1 MIKIAFLSKAV
12 LLFFFFSITYQ
23 YGSIDPYLPTKISV
37 TNQGLSSIYTFTLK
51 FQTPIQANNYL
62 MINFSN
68 YTSAI
73 SPKSCFYAVYPNF
86 PNNRVTCSV
95 PNSDSVVF
103 VLMPFAVSYNSYY
116 VFVIEITNINPISSM
131 SSALELKTVSSTD
144 SSSFSIYDHNPNFE
158 TVPYTAATTNTLTT
172 SLYGFSNANNYNL
185 PKSQVSISISV
196 KINVGLEKNP
206 RIKLILTYPWQFLS
220 TNTLTVDND
229 PKYIALSDSDSTK
242 SDYKAPS
249 ILSYKIES
257 PFEASLIFNENLTKG
272 RSFLI
277 KLNNFINPD
286 TYSTIYLKVFTMN
299 YNSNSAIEASVSNIQ
314 LQTLQTPLVVS
325 MGLASKIPLSNNT
338 AGSFY
343 KNSKQYIQ
351 INVTSSQPTPD
362 NSIVTIIIGSTNE
375 IIKGSVSLISG
386 FNPFNISLPIDLSY
400 STNTLKISNVKS
412 ISSNDLLTITLR
424 IRTSSV
430 DSYINAQASFD
441 TDATATVPSF
451 YGVSNKYTFQSN
463 AYTIISGFALNM
475 NPTNTFTFT
484 ITPSTDDTAS
494 NSYMEIYF
502 SRFIKFTGNPTCSIT
517 APLVS
522 TISDCPLT
530 DFGNYYYLKLVSP
543 TGTNMFPSTGITI
556 SIGGFSLTDCSNHQ
570 DKIYEFYSI
579 LNYDNT
585 ATSPKLFL
593 MLYSL
598 ALPTRDGFSNFYQS
612 ISNNLYWTTLN
623 YNYPSI
629 INLVGTATD
638 FTAITLSS
646 GSRRFIS
653 VFAYKSLKNLFGTNL
668 VSNSS
673 FPCGSNLDISCIY
686 IEGDS
691 QSYLTSSDFLDWDR
705 VNIYLPETISEDFH
719 IALPDIFLLDT
730 YVYEIYFGTVS
741 AASIYTYLHL
751 ETQLSITPSSL
762 LTSYTADT
770 NLQMQNSGFAAAEIN
785 NFKLDIYTT
794 ASHTGNTSPNFGAAL
809 FIVTDWELWVAGTS
823 SASGTAFG
831 TLKNSPVNFHYIASD
846 NLHYF
851 VLYIPLVNA
860 GALNAGLVSYLNG
873 VFNPFSLDLPNYVIY
888 TTRST
893 SVFDSYNAFFNA
905 GADSYTSNQIKSMA
919 FTCTDLRDNEKNTFC
934 SLKFQTNN
942 RIESNGNIRLIATGL
957 TFHTN
962 TCSFN
967 YMKSSSLIDVTSFS
981 CNVLDSSFSTFGV
994 SLNLNDALSNTNVDY
1009 FNLSFYGID
1018 IDTSGT
1024 GSILLDLSVRDFS
1037 NNYIIENLTKSFSV
1051 SPQLL
1056 RFHVISSINLQY
1068 YSPGAVTQM
1077 NLTVSFP
1084 RNLYNNE
1091 KIVLDLGADLKE
1103 NNQNSAE
1110 IQAFFYNYITKTPY
1124 LIYLSFSGSLI
1135 TFNFLQTNTFISA
1148 GTYILVFKG
1157 IKLPGTTPKT
1167 TLSVYFTR
1175 SYDQKIT
1182 ISSYSNSTS
1191 SFPQLVGKNKP
1202 NIQILETKY
1211 LLESHVT
1218 EFNFEV
1224 TIFSSS
1230 LDASTMIV
1238 LNFPEYYSPS
1248 LYNDASALYCGI
1260 NKLKVS
1266 CETSSLNPYQLT
1278 LTDFPIF
1285 LYLGSTFNIT
1295 VYGILNPKYS
1305 KRILSKYFNSTI
1317 MFGVDQFKNGSF
1329 SEIANLV
1336 PPQVMPLPVSF
1347 NYLIL
1352 LNLYINNSYAK
1363 DFATHTFE
1371 LVVENFGIPA
1381 NSGFL
1386 INFLEQYSSLE
1397 NLEIVQCNIEYINSD
1412 GITISISESIQCEVR
1427 GKRIKVNL

>member
-1 MIKIAFLSKAV
+1 MIKIAFFMKAV
-12 LLFFFFSITYQ
+12 LFLFFLSATYQ

-73 SPKSCFYAVYPNF
+73 SPKSCFYAIYPNF
-86 PNNRVTCSV
+86 PNNYVTCSV

-103 VLMPFAVSYNSYY
+103 VLMPFAVSSNSYY
-116 VFVIEITNINPISSM
+116 VFVIEIANINPISSM
-131 SSALELKTVSSTD
+131 GSAFELKTVSSTD
-144 SSSFSIYDHNPNFE
+144 STSFFIYDNNPNFE
-158 TVPYTAATTNTLTT
+158 AIPFTPATTNTLTT
-172 SLYGFSNANNYNL
+172 SLYGFSNSNNYKL
-185 PKSQVSISISV
+185 PKSQLSISISA
-196 KINVGLEKNP
+196 KINVDLEKNP
-206 RIKLILTYPWQFLS
+206 RIKLVLAYPWQFLS

-249 ILSYKIES
+249 LLSYKIES
-257 PFEASLIFNENLTKG
+257 PLEAYLIFNEDLTKG
-272 RSFLI
+272 KSFLVKI
-277 KLNNFINPD
+277 NNFINPD
-286 TYSTIYLKVFTMN
+286 TYSTIFLKVFTMN
-299 YNSNSAIEASVSNIQ
+299 YNSNSAIESSVSNIQ
-314 LQTLQTPLVVS
+314 LQTLQNPLVVS
-325 MGLASKIPLSNNT
+325 MGLASKIPLSNDT
-338 AGSFY
+338 AGTFY

-351 INVTSSQPTPD
+351 INVTSSQSTPD

-386 FNPFNISLPIDLSY
+386 FNPYNASLPIDLSY
-400 STNTLKISNVKS
+400 STNTLRISNVKS
-412 ISSNDLLTITLR
+412 ISSNDLLTVTLR
-424 IRTSSV
+424 IRTSTV
-430 DSYINAQASFD
+430 DSYINAQVSFD
-441 TDATATVPSF
+441 TDISASVPSF
-451 YGVSNKYTFQSN
+451 YGVSNSYTFQSN
-463 AYTIISGFALNM
+463 AYTIISSFTLNM
-475 NPTNTFTFT
+475 DPTNTFTFT

-494 NSYMEIYF
+494 DSYLEIYF

-517 APLVS
+517 APSVS

-543 TGTNMFPSTGITI
+543 TGTNMFPSTGITV
-556 SIGGFSLTDCSNHQ
+556 SIGGFTLTDCSNHQ

-579 LNYDNT
+579 LKYDNT

-593 MLYSL
+593 MLHAL
-598 ALPTRDGFSNFYQS
+598 ALPTRNSFSNFYQS

-629 INLVGTATD
+629 INLVGTASD
-638 FTAITLSS
+638 FTAISLSS
-646 GSRRFIS
+646 GSQRFIS
-653 VFAYKSLKNLFGTNL
+653 VFAYKSFKNLFGTNL

-673 FPCGSNLDISCIY
+673 FPCGSNLDISCVY

-691 QSYLTSSDFLDWDR
+691 QTYLSSSDFLDWDR
-705 VNIYLPETISEDFH
+705 VNIYLPETIPEDFH
-719 IALPDIFLLDT
+719 IALPDIFLSDT

-770 NLQMQNSGFAAAEIN
+770 NLQMQNSGFAAAKIN

-809 FIVTDWELWVAGTS
+809 FIVTDWELWVSGTS
-823 SASGTAFG
+823 SASGSAFG
-831 TLKNSPVNFHYIASD
+831 TLTNSPVNFHYIASD

-888 TTRST
+888 TTRSN
-893 SVFDSYNAFFNA
+893 SQFDSYNAFFNA
-905 GADSYTSNQIKSMA
+905 GANSYTSTQIKSMS

-957 TFHTN
+957 TFHTSACN
-962 TCSFN
+962 FN
-967 YMKSSSLIDVTSFS
+967 YLKSSSLIDVASFS
-981 CNVLDSSFSTFGV
+981 CSALDSAHSTFGV
-994 SLNLNDALSNTNVDY
+994 SLSLDNALSNDNVDY
-1009 FNLSFYGID
+1009 FNLSFHGID

-1037 NNYIIENLTKSFSV
+1037 NNYIIENLTKAFAV

-1056 RFHVISSINLQY
+1056 RFHVISSISLEY
-1068 YSPGAVTQM
+1068 YSSGAVTQM
-1077 NLTVSFP
+1077 NLTVNFP

-1135 TFNFLQTNTFISA
+1135 TFNFLQANTFISA
-1148 GTYILVFKG
+1148 GTYIFILNG
-1157 IKLPGTTPKT
+1157 IKLPATTPKT
-1167 TLSVYFTR
+1167 ALSVYFTR
-1175 SYDQKIT
+1175 NYDQKIT
-1182 ISSYSNSTS
+1182 LSSYSNSTS
-1191 SFPQLVGKNKP
+1191 SFPQLVEKNKP

-1211 LLESHVT
+1211 LLESHIT

-1230 LDASTMIV
+1230 LDASTVIV

-1248 LYNDASALYCGI
+1248 LFNDANSLYCGI

-1266 CETSSLNPYQLT
+1266 CETSVLYPYRLT
-1278 LTDFPIF
+1278 LTDFPVF
-1285 LYLGSTFNIT
+1285 FYVGSTFNIT
-1295 VYGILNPKYS
+1295 IYGILNPKYS
-1305 KRILSKYFNSTI
+1305 NRILSKYLNSTI
-1317 MFGVDQFKNGSF
+1317 MFGVDQYKNGSF

-1336 PPQVMPLPVSF
+1336 PPEVLPLPTSF

-1352 LNLYINNSYAK
+1352 LSLYINNTYAK

-1371 LVVENFGIPA
+1371 LIVENIAIPA

-1386 INFLEQYSSLE
+1386 INFLEQYTSLE
-1397 NLEIVQCNIEYINSD
+1397 NLESVQCNMSYINSD
-1412 GITISISESIQCEVR
+1412 GLPISISESCEVQ
-1427 GKRIKVNL
+1427 GKRIKVK